1 MFGRQTSTYELLSNN
16 MYYLKASSLE
26 CTIQSKD
33 EAGESYSY
41 LKIIPRDFESMEL
54 NNNRLTVGG
63 RIHGG
68 REFIERKEILNH
80 GKIDKLLSEFR
91 GTIIGYPRF
100 QFLVDLYNESEQI
113 KCDVISIRG
122 GYRHNPPYYGYCQLS
137 VDFISFLND
146 ATIQK
151 RSYDIS
157 DVGKKFKIVRVP
169 KVGQIIGL
177 KDAYGQFLN
186 PSYLDDFIN
195 GVYTSYMGK
204 QPYAWQEVR
213 GNITTDSCISS
224 LTMDISFDSKLIHFH
239 YNENLY
245 EHTYE
250 IISHSSM
257 DPGNDEC
264 TESTDRY
271 VWATIAI
278 NEKTLVEIIKTLST
292 SPLVSM
298 IGDNYIKFAKPI
310 KKSEFKELIG
320 VHLFES
326 IIETSTRY

>member
-1 MFGRQTSTYELLSNN
+1 MVGRQTSTYELLSNN

-26 CTIQSKD
+26 CIIQSKD

-41 LKIIPRDFESMEL
+41 VKIIPRDLESMEL

-68 REFIERKEILNH
+68 REFIERKEILSH
-80 GKIDKLLSEFR
+80 EKIDKLLSEFS
-91 GTIIGYPRF
+91 GTIISYPRF
-100 QFLVDLYNESEQI
+100 QFLVNLHNESEQI

-122 GYRHNPPYYGYCQLS
+122 GSRHKSPYYRKCQLS
-137 VDFISFLND
+137 IDFISILND
-146 ATIQK
+146 ATIKK

-157 DVGKKFKIVRVP
+157 DVGKKFKIVKVP

-177 KDAYGQFLN
+177 KDTYGQFLN

-195 GVYTSYMGK
+195 GVSTSYMGK
-204 QPYAWQEVR
+204 QPYAWHEVR
-213 GNITTDSCISS
+213 GNNTTDSCISC
-224 LTMDISFDSKLIHFH
+224 LRMDISFDARLIHFH
-239 YNENLY
+239 YHENLY

-271 VWATIAI
+271 IWATLAI
-278 NEKTLVEIIKTLST
+278 NEKTLIEIIKTLST

-298 IGDNYIKFAKPI
+298 IGDNYIKFTKPI
-310 KKSEFKELIG
+310 KKSEFQRLLG

-326 IIETSTRY
+326 IIETSTRF